1 MRLMTAV
8 FGLMGMILCCG
19 GDSSVMLVDDD
30 RRRPTLTRLRREL
43 PPGGKEPSAQGR
55 LLCGRPG
62 LFDRHRVNN
71 PSVSPSGPGRSIVVQ
86 GTAVP
91 RTRFTPHLRVANA
104 FSVEPTVHPLPFGA
118 VTQGRLYLAPTPLIP
133 PHHIHHPLAP

>member
-43 PPGGKEPSAQGR
+43 PPEGKEPSAQGR
-55 LLCGRPG
+55 RLCARPNG
-62 LFDRHRVNN
+62 CYE
-71 PSVSPSGPGRSIVVQ
+71 PAGCGKPVVVCVL
-86 GTAVP
+86 A
-91 RTRFTPHLRVANA
+91 HASLRC
-104 FSVEPTVHPLPFGA
+104 
-118 VTQGRLYLAPTPLIP
+118 
-133 PHHIHHPLAP
+133 